1 MQSIY
6 EAVSELQEEYS
17 SKGRLNSHGRLLV
30 LRFGEIACSR
40 GLLRSASYLLKDDD
54 IERCLTRMKRVLD
67 RAEESVEAT
76 GTTTW
81 GP

>member
-1 MQSIY
+1 M
-6 EAVSELQEEYS
+6 SELQEEYS

-40 GLLRSASYLLKDDD
+40 GLLRSASYMLKDDD